1 MSYGPWAT
9 ELGAQLLGL
18 KFRKLLKLE
27 AWRLCLVLGAW
38 SLHLFPVTVF
48 HGPLLMELVNF
59 SAWRL
64 VQGRRILRLGPDIS
78 VSGM

>member
-18 KFRKLLKLE
+18 KFKNYLTLE
-27 AWRLCLVLGAW
+27 AWRLGLVLGAW

-48 HGPLLMELVNF
+48 HGPGFMDLIYF
-59 SAWRL
+59 S
-64 VQGRRILRLGPDIS
+64 V
-78 VSGM
+78 